1 MNKLKEFL
9 RLIEQGCSYRE
20 IARVLDISRGSVE
33 NYSATFKKN
42 NLKYRDVVNLTDEQL
57 EEILSIGG
65 KVLNSKETYQKLLSK
80 FPNYSCELKKTGVT
94 LRLLWEEYK
103 TENTDGYGYSQFCF
117 HYQQWNE
124 MKKVSMHIDHK
135 YGDKMFVDFSGDKL
149 KILNPQ
155 TGIETEVEVFV
166 SILGGS
172 NLTYAEA
179 VLSQKKEDFIRVTEN
194 SLLYFGGVP
203 AAIVPDCLK
212 SAVTK
217 GNKYEPE
224 INPDYADF
232 ARHYDTVILPARP
245 YHPKDKSPVENAV
258 RLVYQ
263 RVFAPLRNRIFTSLE
278 ELNIAVK
285 EHLEIHNKKLMHKTN
300 LSRRDLFEMYERNTL
315 KPLPIR
321 KYDFKK
327 FSTATVQINYHIY
340 LKEDG
345 HCYSVPYRFKGN
357 KISIIYTD
365 RFVEIFY
372 RNERIATHER
382 KRGSGYSTNKEHMPS
397 HHKFYAEWSPEKIL
411 SWATNIGDKVKSVAN
426 YILSSSQHPEQGFKS
441 CIGIIN
447 LSKKYGNIRVNH
459 ACQIAITY
467 QEFSYRFINS
477 LLERGMDKIESEQQ
491 DLPFNTPIHENIRGD
506 EYYKK
511 IYGELK

>member
-9 RLIEQGCSYRE
+9 RLVELGHSYRE
-20 IARVLDISRGSVE
+20 IARMLNISRGSVE

-42 NLKYRDVVNLTDEQL
+42 NLKYRDIAELTDEQL

-65 KVLNSKETYQKLLSK
+65 KHLTSKEMYQKLIDRFS
-80 FPNYSCELKKTGVT
+80 YYTCELKKTGVT

-103 TENTDGYGYSQFCF
+103 IENVNGYGYSRFCF

-124 MKKVSMHIDHK
+124 MKKVSMHIEHK

-149 KILNPQ
+149 KIINPT

-166 SILGGS
+166 AILGGS

-179 VLSQKKEDFIRVTEN
+179 VLSQKKEDFIRVSEN
-194 SLLYFGGVP
+194 SLRYFGGVP

-217 GNKYEPE
+217 GNKYEPK
-224 INPDYADF
+224 INLDYADF
-232 ARHYDTVILPARP
+232 ARHYGTVILPARP

-263 RVFAPLRNRIFTSLE
+263 RVFAPLRNRVFTSLE
-278 ELNIAVK
+278 ELNLDIR
-285 EHLEIHNKKLMHKTN
+285 EQLEIHNKKPMQKTN
-300 LSRRDLFEMYERNTL
+300 LSRRDLFEAYERNTL
-315 KPLPIR
+315 KPLPVR
-321 KYDFKK
+321 MYDFKK
-327 FSTATVQINYHIY
+327 FSTATVQINYHVY
-340 LKEDG
+340 LGEDKRY
-345 HCYSVPYRFKGN
+345 YSVPYRFKGN

-365 RFVEIFY
+365 RIVEMFY
-372 RNERIATHER
+372 RNERIAIHER
-382 KRGSGYSTNKEHMPS
+382 ERRSGYSTNKEHMPS
-397 HHKFYAEWSPEKIL
+397 HHKFFADWSPEKIL
-411 SWATNIGDKVKSVAN
+411 SWATNIGDKVNNVAAH
-426 YILSSSQHPEQGFKS
+426 ILSSSQHPEQGFKS
-441 CIGIIN
+441 CIGIIS

-467 QEFSYRFINS
+467 QEYSYKFINN
-477 LLERGMDKIESEQQ
+477 LLQRNMDMIETEQQ
-491 DLPFNTPIHENIRGD
+491 DLPFNIPLHENIRGN
-506 EYYKK
+506 EYYK
-511 IYGELK
+511 

>member
-20 IARVLDISRGSVE
+20 IARALNISRGSVE
-33 NYSATFKKN
+33 NYRATFKKN
-42 NLKYRDVVNLTDEQL
+42 NLKYLDIVDLTDEQL

-65 KVLNSKETYQKLLSK
+65 KQLTSKEVYQKLLDK
-80 FPNYSCELKKTGVT
+80 FPTYSCELKKTGVT

-103 TENTDGYGYSQFCF
+103 NDNVNGYGYSQFCF
-117 HYQQWNE
+117 HYQQWSE
-124 MKKVSMHIDHK
+124 MKKVSMHIEHK

-149 KILNPQ
+149 KFINPH
-155 TGIETEVEVFV
+155 TKIETAVEIFV

-232 ARHYDTVILPARP
+232 ARHYETVILPARP
-245 YHPKDKSPVENAV
+245 YHPKDKSLVENAV

-263 RVFAPLRNRIFTSLE
+263 RVFAPLRNRIFTSLD
-278 ELNIAVK
+278 ELNLAIK
-285 EHLEIHNKKLMHKTN
+285 EHLEIHNKKFMHKTN

-315 KPLPIR
+315 KPLPVR

-327 FSTATVQINYHIY
+327 FSTATVQINYHVY

-345 HCYSVPYRFKGN
+345 HSYSVPYRFKGN

-365 RFVEIFY
+365 RIVEIFY
-372 RNERIATHER
+372 KNERIATHER
-382 KRGSGYSTNKEHMPS
+382 RRGSGYSTNKEHMPS
-397 HHKFYAEWSPEKIL
+397 HHKFYAEWNPERIL
-411 SWATNIGDKVKSVAN
+411 SWATNVGDKVNSVAN
-426 YILSSSQHPEQGFKS
+426 HILSSCQHPEQGFKS

-447 LSKKYGNIRVNH
+447 LSRKYGNIRVNR
-459 ACQIAITY
+459 ACEIAITY
-467 QEFSYRFINS
+467 QEFSYRFICN
-477 LLERGMDKIESEQQ
+477 LLERGMDKIETEQQ
-491 DLPFNTPIHENIRGD
+491 DLPFTIPIHENIRGN
-506 EYYKK
+506 EYYQK
-511 IYGELK
+511 IMET